1 MTKYYAVDV
10 RGVTDTTAWYEQMES
25 LGFNFDDHS
34 KKSNFIDTYWFYFD
48 EHKYYCTYLC
58 EGDCNY
64 SPRTGLYEYDNDF
77 DGACQW
83 FIDHKDNYARLEEF
97 QLSANSFYYGQL

>member
-10 RGVTDTTAWYEQMES
+10 RDVTDASAWYKQMES
-25 LGFNFDDHS
+25 LGFNFEDHY
-34 KKSNFIDTYWFYFD
+34 KKSHFNDTYWFYFN
-48 EHKYYCTYLC
+48 EYKNYITYLC

-64 SPRTGLYEYDNDF
+64 DHNTELYDYDNDL

-83 FIDHKDNYARLEEF
+83 FIDAEDKDAYLEEF
-97 QLSANSFYYGQL
+97 RLPSNSFYYGQL